1 MVQVIELPKS
11 IACKCRLIAKSGK
24 RACSPLTHGK
34 GNVLSCLRTGNPPQK
49 DRKDSILPPRS
60 FTSSII
66 FIAAKWSKPGSSP
79 HSFKIVIP
87 AWRTSRTKVRSFVRL
102 CVRTKRKRKRKK
114 KRKEE
119 KQGFVE
125 NWEVEDERRGIRFV
139 IPTSKGASASITIVI
154 NYYYS

>member
-1 MVQVIELPKS
+1 MVQVIGLPRN

-114 KRKEE
+114 KGK
-119 KQGFVE
+119 KK
-125 NWEVEDERRGIRFV
+125 N
-139 IPTSKGASASITIVI
+139 KGSWKIGKWRMNAGELDSLFQLPRVLRHP
-154 NYYYS
+154 